1 MFTPSAGSNNSGM
14 NALTEETEESQTY
27 RIVGIRADDSR
38 EVLGEGL
45 TKEQA
50 TELFIEYL
58 DSNQFAALSVE
69 RQ

>member
-1 MFTPSAGSNNSGM
+1 MFEPLAGSNNLGM
-14 NALTEETEESQTY
+14 NARTEESQTY
-27 RIVGIRADDSR
+27 RIIGIRADDLR

-50 TELFIEYL
+50 SDLFIEYL